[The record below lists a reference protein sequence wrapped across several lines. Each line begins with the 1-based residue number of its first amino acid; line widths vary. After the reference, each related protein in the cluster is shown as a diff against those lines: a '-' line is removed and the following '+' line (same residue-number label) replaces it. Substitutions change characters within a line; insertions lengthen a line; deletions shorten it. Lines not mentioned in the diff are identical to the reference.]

1 MLKYQACL
9 AFQHWDI
16 RTFLGGKKKKKNVS
30 SYRGSSEWWNKELCM
45 KWIESVKQTGN
56 LPSDGGGFF
65 ISYSHFHGSCFERGL
80 KIIIPLLKH

>member
-1 MLKYQACL
+1 M
-9 AFQHWDI
+9 FSFS
-16 RTFLGGKKKKKNVS
+16 TLGHTNLSGGGDVS
-30 SYRGSSEWWNKELCM
+30 SYRVSSEWWNKELCM